1 MAVYRAGRSE
11 TGISFIPLLFGGD
24 INVYSVA
31 RAFNEAYGVIPKAY
45 GKYPT
50 GPDMNSAIVDY
61 SPNEKADDPE
71 SFLALTKAF
80 AAENRDKKVLLIGC
94 GDNYAALASG
104 LKDSLPGNV
113 IAPYIDF
120 PLMAELTNKES
131 FYALCDAHDLD
142 HPQSFIWRAETGFD
156 LELPFGG
163 PFAVKPADSVMY
175 WKFPFE
181 GQKKAYILQSMDELR
196 EVLRSIQASGY
207 RGSVIIQDF
216 IPGDDSFMR
225 VLTCYSDRNGRVVMM
240 CLGHVLLEEH
250 TPHGIGNHAVI
261 ITEYDR
267 ELMGKLHRLLEEL
280 HYVGFSNFDIKYDS
294 RDGKFKLF
302 EINTR
307 QGRSNFYVTASG
319 ANIARLLVRDRVDM
333 KDMQLELVNNEFL
346 WSVIPKKVM
355 MDYINPEY
363 RGRVRKLLKQGKYLN
378 PLLNPA
384 EKDIGKRLSIFKNQL
399 GHFLKYR
406 KYLGKRKK

>member
-11 TGISFIPLLFGGD
+11 TDKIFIPLLFGGD

-31 RAFNEAYGVIPKAY
+31 RAFYEAYDVIPKAY

-61 SPNEKADDPE
+61 TPNEKADDPE
-71 SFLALTKAF
+71 TFRALVENF
-80 AAENRDKKVLLIGC
+80 AAENRDKTVLLIGC
-94 GDNYAALASG
+94 GDNYVALASQMR
-104 LKDSLPGNV
+104 DSLPENV
-113 IAPYIDF
+113 IAPYIDYA
-120 PLMAELTNKES
+120 LMAELTNKER
-131 FYALCDAHDLD
+131 FYAFCESHGVDYPDTFVYRREMGS
-142 HPQSFIWRAETGFD
+142 SF
-156 LELPFGG
+156 ELPFGG
-163 PFAVKPADSVMY
+163 PFAVKPANSVSY
-175 WKFPFE
+175 WQFPFE
-181 GQKKAYILQSMDELR
+181 GQKKAYILQTEA
-196 EVLRSIQASGY
+196 EVRSVLKSITDSGY
-207 RGSVIIQDF
+207 PDSVIVQNF

-225 VLTCYSDRNGRVVMM
+225 VLTCYSDRNGKVVMM

-267 ELMGKLHRLLEEL
+267 ELMGKFHRLLEEL

-294 RDGKFKLF
+294 RDGRFKAF

-307 QGRSNFYVTASG
+307 QGRSNYYVTASG
-319 ANIARLLVRDRVDM
+319 ANLARLLVRDRIDCTDMRLQLVD
-333 KDMQLELVNNEFL
+333 NEFL

-355 MDYINPEY
+355 LDYINPEY
-363 RGRVRKLLKQGKYLN
+363 RERVKGLLKQKKYLN

-384 EKDIGKRLSIFKNQL
+384 EKDLKKRLSILKNQA
-399 GHFLKYR
+399 GHFVKYR
-406 KYLGKRKK
+406 KYLGKKK